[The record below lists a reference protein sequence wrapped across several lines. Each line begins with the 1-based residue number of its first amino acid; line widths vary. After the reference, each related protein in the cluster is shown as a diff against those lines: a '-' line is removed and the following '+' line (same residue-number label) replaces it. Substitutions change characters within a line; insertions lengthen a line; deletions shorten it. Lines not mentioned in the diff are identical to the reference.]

1 MLLMQCIWH
10 KADKAIMTKQQ
21 QGIPGNTRK
30 YDGSKCIQG
39 RKTNLGVGNVNTPTA
54 RYFLGL

>member
-1 MLLMQCIWH
+1 MQCIWH

-30 YDGSKCIQG
+30 YGGSKCIQG
-39 RKTNLGVGNVNTPTA
+39 RKTNLGVGNVNTATA